1 MSKQAE
7 KGAKM
12 RMIDIERLFNMAQ
25 ANVAKQKTKE
35 EITEFLNKL
44 ADEKLYPLEHK
55 TELQYNEYYD
65 YEVLIPWFTYNENG
79 YYVQAGTLSYV
90 IHINKNGRVLTDK
103 EIKKQVEDV
112 KKDYLSRVKEREER
126 QLGVEA
132 VE

>member
-1 MSKQAE
+1 MSEQAE

-12 RMIDIERLFNMAQ
+12 RMIDIERLFNIAQ

-55 TELQYNEYYD
+55 TQPDYNECYG
-65 YEVLIPWFTYNENG
+65 YEVQIPWFQYDENG
-79 YYVQAGTLSYV
+79 YYVPAGTLSYTV
-90 IHINKNGRVLTDK
+90 HIIKKNHVLSDK
-103 EIKKQVEDV
+103 EIKKQIEDV
-112 KKDYLSRVKEREER
+112 KKDYLNKVKEREER
-126 QLGVEA
+126 QQEVEA